1 MNPLSANPVYDI
13 SLSYQKTAAMSA
25 AIKLDIFTIIGGS
38 RKSAQQIAEAAG
50 CSVRG
55 VRILCDFLCVIGLLE
70 KDTDLYNLGDDAKRF
85 LDRSSPACI
94 ADIIDFFAAPE
105 TVDQVM
111 RDSVSYIKAGG
122 ASGLTNVSS
131 DNPVWVKFALA
142 MVPFSSVEAKRTAAY
157 MAKRAMKPR
166 HVLDV
171 AAGHGLFGIEAA
183 KLSGDAFVT
192 AIDWANV
199 LEVAKKNASAAGL
212 AERYRTVSGNAFDVD
227 WGTGYDLILLP
238 NILHHFDPQ
247 GCIRLLAKSKQSL
260 CEGGSVFIIEMV
272 PNADRISPPEQAAFA
287 FLMLATTP
295 LGDAYT
301 AGEYEE
307 MAQKAGLSL
316 ANSMRLLPTP
326 VTLMEF
332 KNLI

>member
-1 MNPLSANPVYDI
+1 MNPLSNNPVYDAC
-13 SLSYQKTAAMSA
+13 LAYQKTAAMSA
-25 AIKLDIFTIIGGS
+25 AIKLDIFTTIGS
-38 RKSAQQIAEAAG
+38 RRLSSHQVAEATGA
-50 CSVRG
+50 SLRG
-55 VRILCDFLCVIGLLE
+55 IRILCDFLCVIGLLE
-70 KDTDLYNLGDDAKRF
+70 KDNDLYGLSDDARRF
-85 LDRSSPACI
+85 LDRSSPACL

-105 TVDQVM
+105 TITQVM
-111 RDSVSYIKAGG
+111 SDPVTFVKAGG

-166 HVLDV
+166 QVLDV

-183 KLSGDAFVT
+183 KLTNDTFVT

-199 LEVAKKNASAAGL
+199 LEVAKKNADAAGIGD
-212 AERYRTVSGNAFDVD
+212 RFKTVSGNAFDVE
-227 WGTGYDLILLP
+227 WGTGYDVILLP
-238 NILHHFDPQ
+238 NILHHFDPE
-247 GCIRLLAKSKQSL
+247 GCIRLLAKAKKSL
-260 CEGGSVFIIEMV
+260 GESGCVFIIEMV

-295 LGDAYT
+295 MGDAYT
-301 AGEYEE
+301 AVEYEE
-307 MAQKAGLSL
+307 MARKAGLSL

-332 KNLI
+332 KK